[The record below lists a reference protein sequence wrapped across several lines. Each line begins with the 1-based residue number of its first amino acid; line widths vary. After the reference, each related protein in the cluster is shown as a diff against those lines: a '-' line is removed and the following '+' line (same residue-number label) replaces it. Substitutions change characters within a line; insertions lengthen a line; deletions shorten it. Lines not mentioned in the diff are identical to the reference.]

1 MGGNYLHYKID
12 LMIALVDCNSFYASC
27 EQVFRPD
34 LQNKPVVV
42 LSNNDGCVIAA
53 NKEAKALT
61 HIPMF
66 QPVFKI
72 KEVLKANNVTCFSS
86 NYTLYADMSQR
97 VMDTLREFSPIVEEY
112 SIDESFVDL
121 SHYDVDELE
130 FIANQIKDRIHKNT
144 GIPVGVGVAKTK
156 SLSKMANKYAKKL
169 EENKGVYVVETE
181 QKRLTLLKY
190 FKLKDVWGIGKK
202 HAMRVERTGR
212 RTAYDF
218 TKLPLAW
225 VRKEMTV
232 VGERLWRELNNFPC
246 HNMVVQIDKKKGI
259 GTAKS
264 FGYKLEDYGLIEEAT
279 SYYVAEVADLLRQ
292 QNSAARFIEV
302 FLQTNNF
309 SNADKQ
315 YYNKIVIELEIP
327 TNSTIKLTQEA
338 LKGLKKIFKQGY
350 RYKKVGVHLFG
361 LVSDTEIQTNLFYKP
376 KKSENPKLT
385 KAIDFLNSKYGKN
398 KVKLASVGNREK
410 QWALIR
416 EHRSKRFT
424 TQWDE
429 LLTIGNRN
437 S

>member
-1 MGGNYLHYKID
+1 
-12 LMIALVDCNSFYASC
+12 MIALVDCNSFYASC

-34 LQNKPVVV
+34 LQGKPVVV
-42 LSNNDGCVIAA
+42 LSNNDGCIIAA

-72 KEVLKANNVTCFSS
+72 KDVLKANSVTCFSS

-97 VMDTLREFSPIVEEY
+97 VMDTLRQFSPIVEEY

-121 SHYDVDELE
+121 SHFELSELE
-130 FIANQIKDRIHKNT
+130 EVAHKIKETVYKNT

-156 SLSKMANKYAKKL
+156 SLSKMANKFAKKVTK
-169 EENKGVYVVETE
+169 NNGVYVVDTTE
-181 QKRLTLLKY
+181 KRRYLLKINRV
-190 FKLKDVWGIGKK
+190 KDIWGIGKK
-202 HAMRVERTGR
+202 HTVRIENTGAI
-212 RTAYDF
+212 TALDF
-218 TKLPLAW
+218 AETNLAW
-225 VRKEMTV
+225 VRKELTV

-246 HNMVVQIDKKKGI
+246 HDLEVEIATKKGI

-264 FGYKLEDYGLIEEAT
+264 FGYKLTDYSLIEEAT

-292 QNSAARFIEV
+292 QKSAAAYIEV
-302 FLQTNNF
+302 FLQTNSF
-309 SNADKQ
+309 SNTDNQ
-315 YYNKIVIELEIP
+315 YYKKTIITLQTP

-338 LKGLKKIFKQGY
+338 IKGLKNIFRPGF

-361 LVSDTEIQTNLFYKP
+361 LVPENQIQTNLFYQEQKIES
-376 KKSENPKLT
+376 KALT
-385 KAIDFLNSKYGKN
+385 KAMDNLNSKFGKN

-410 QWALIR
+410 EWALIKD
-416 EHRSKRFT
+416 HRSPRFT
-424 TQWDE
+424 TQWSE
-429 LLTIGNRN
+429 LLTIGKDKL